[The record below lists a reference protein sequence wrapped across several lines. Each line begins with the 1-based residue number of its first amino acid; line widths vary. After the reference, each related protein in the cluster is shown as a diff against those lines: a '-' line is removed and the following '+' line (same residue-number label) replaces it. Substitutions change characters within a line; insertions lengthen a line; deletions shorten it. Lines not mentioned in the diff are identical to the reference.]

1 MCGTPEENM
10 PLDRELLEAAL
21 ISFERRRTARRR
33 ANRRGAEY
41 VRRPRVGEVIGVNY
55 FFGSTTTIS
64 PYRVDSAFLLPNA
77 TRCLMKN
84 VTRPNERDGWQI
96 EEATERDNETGTD

>member
-1 MCGTPEENM
+1 M
-10 PLDRELLEAAL
+10 LLSA
-21 ISFERRRTARRR
+21 IPWVPGVRCIFRTVACFL
-33 ANRRGAEY
+33 
-41 VRRPRVGEVIGVNY
+41 IGVNY

-64 PYRVDSAFLLPNA
+64 PYRVDSSFLLPNA